1 MAARFVEQQHPSRGP
16 DAPHLA
22 NRSAAEACLSA
33 SGKVGVHFPGA
44 VSMYKS
50 KAVGVLPRAGM
61 ALAVVLWSA
70 MATAANVDDVIKTGD
85 QWLVAQVDSQ
95 KRVDTLSEQSRDLAN
110 DYRTTLRESEGLKLY
125 LQQLRA
131 QLKSQ
136 EEEMAVIRQES
147 SELDRTNIEILPL
160 MQRMLASLEQ
170 FVQLDVP
177 FLKEERVA
185 RVAKLKEMMPR
196 ADVTV
201 SEKYRRIIE
210 AYQIEMEYGRTIEA
224 YKGKLQDK
232 EVDFL
237 RVGRVGLFYQTPD
250 GAETGYWDREA
261 KTWAAGSDYTEGV
274 REGLK
279 VARKQTSPNLLI
291 VPIQAAAAGSK

>member
-1 MAARFVEQQHPSRGP
+1 MFRYSVVRPLQ
-16 DAPHLA
+16 
-22 NRSAAEACLSA
+22 CL
-33 SGKVGVHFPGA
+33 
-44 VSMYKS
+44 
-50 KAVGVLPRAGM
+50 
-61 ALAVVLWSA
+61 A
-70 MATAANVDDVIKTGD
+70 MATAIWSVSAVASTVTEVVKTSD

-95 KRVDTLSEQSRDLAN
+95 KRVDTLAEEGRDLAEQ
-110 DYRTTLRESEGLKLY
+110 YRSTLRESEGLKLY

-147 SELDRTNIEILPL
+147 QDLDRTNIEILPL

-170 FVQLDVP
+170 FVQLDTP

-185 RVAKLKEMMPR
+185 RVAKLNEMMPR

-201 SEKYRRIIE
+201 SEKYRRIVE

-224 YKGKLQDK
+224 YRAALQDK

-250 GAETGYWDREA
+250 GEETGYWDGEKKDWIA
-261 KTWAAGSDYTEGV
+261 DNDYAEGV
-274 REGLK
+274 KEGLK

-291 VPIQAAAAGSK
+291 VPMQASLKK

>member
-1 MAARFVEQQHPSRGP
+1 MSKISIHRK
-16 DAPHLA
+16 LA
-22 NRSAAEACLSA
+22 VLGSAA
-33 SGKVGVHFPGA
+33 
-44 VSMYKS
+44 
-50 KAVGVLPRAGM
+50 
-61 ALAVVLWSA
+61 ALSA
-70 MATAANVDDVIKTGD
+70 MAGVAYAAKLNDVTASGD

-95 KRVDTLSEQSRDLAN
+95 KRVDALSEQGRDLSN
-110 DYRTTLRESEGLKLY
+110 DYRTTLRETEGLKLY

-136 EEEMAVIRQES
+136 EEELAVIRQES
-147 SELDRTNIEILPL
+147 SDLDRTNIEILPL

-177 FLKEERVA
+177 FLKEERAA
-185 RVAKLKEMMPR
+185 RVARLNEMMPR

-224 YKGKLQDK
+224 YKGKLGDK

-237 RVGRVGLFYQTPD
+237 RVGRVGLFYQTAD
-250 GAETGYWDREA
+250 GAETGYWDREKKDWTA
-261 KTWAAGSDYTEGV
+261 DGSYAEGV
-274 REGLK
+274 TEGLK
-279 VARKQTSPNLLI
+279 VAKKQASPNLLI
-291 VPIQAAAAGSK
+291 VPIQAAASK

>member
-1 MAARFVEQQHPSRGP
+1 MCKHPVVSVLLRAALLIAAPLWLASVLAASVGDVVKTSEQWMVAQ
-16 DAPHLA
+16 
-22 NRSAAEACLSA
+22 AESQQR
-33 SGKVGVHFPGA
+33 VD
-44 VSMYKS
+44 
-50 KAVGVLPRAGM
+50 
-61 ALAVVLWSA
+61 ALA
-70 MATAANVDDVIKTGD
+70 DEG
-85 QWLVAQVDSQ
+85 
-95 KRVDTLSEQSRDLAN
+95 RDLAGQ
-110 DYRTTLRESEGLKLY
+110 YRSSLRESEGLKLY

-136 EEEMAVIRQES
+136 EEEMDVIRQES
-147 SELDRTNIEILPL
+147 QELERTNIEILPL

-185 RVAKLKEMMPR
+185 RVAKLNEMMPR

-201 SEKYRRIIE
+201 SEKYRRIVE

-224 YKGKLQDK
+224 YRAALQDK

-250 GAETGYWDREA
+250 GEETGYWDREKKDWIA
-261 KTWAAGSDYTEGV
+261 DNDYAEGV
-274 REGLK
+274 KEGLK

-291 VPIQAAAAGSK
+291 VPMQASLKK